1 MMRGKILIVDDE
13 ELMRDS
19 LSETLGRTGHSV
31 DAVADGQG
39 ALARLGGSSYDLIL
53 TDLKMP
59 GIDGLDL
66 LRRVRE
72 ESGDVPVV
80 LMTAYATIE
89 TAVEAMKRGAFDY
102 IVKPF
107 DGDALRVVVD
117 RALAHQRLVRETEFY
132 RSRAGE
138 SPAILGQSQAMRG
151 VLALVERYAPSPAT
165 VLIRGESG
173 VGKELVAQ
181 EIHRRSP
188 RSGAPFLKVNCAALS
203 AGVLESELFGHEK
216 GAFTGA
222 DRRNVGRFE
231 IADGGS
237 LLLDEVSEIDA
248 HLQAKLLRILQERE
262 FERVGSSRTIRV
274 DVRVIATTNRDLA
287 REITEGRFRE
297 DLYWRLN
304 CLAIEV
310 PPLRERREDIPILI
324 EHVLEESRRRMG
336 GPRRR
341 LSEEAAVWMARH
353 DWPGNVRE
361 LRNVVERAY
370 LLADGEEIG
379 VDLVS
384 AGASAGPARRGDA
397 DTFAG
402 LPMEEVEKLHII
414 ATLKRCGWHQKRTAE
429 ALDIGVR
436 TLREKMKK
444 WNLRASK

>member
-1 MMRGKILIVDDE
+1 MTRGKILIVDDE

-31 DAVADGQG
+31 DAVEDGQR
-39 ALARLGGSSYDLIL
+39 ALARLEGGGYDLII

-66 LRRVRE
+66 LGRVRE
-72 ESGDVPVV
+72 QSGDVPIV

-117 RALAHQRLVRETEFY
+117 RALVHQRLLRENEFY

-138 SPAILGQSQAMRG
+138 TPGILGESRAIRG
-151 VLALVERYAPSPAT
+151 VLALIDRYAPSPAT
-165 VLIRGESG
+165 LLIRGESG

-188 RSGAPFLKVNCAALS
+188 RSAAPFLKINCAALS

-222 DRRNVGRFE
+222 DRRNIGRFE

-248 HLQAKLLRILQERE
+248 HLQAKLLRVLQERE

-274 DVRVIATTNRDLA
+274 DVRVIATTNRDLE
-287 REITEGRFRE
+287 REISEGRFRE

-304 CLAIEV
+304 CLALEV
-310 PPLRERREDIPILI
+310 PPLRERREDIPILV

-341 LSEEAAVWMARH
+341 LSPEAMEWMAGH

-361 LRNVVERAY
+361 LRNVLERAY
-370 LLADGEEIG
+370 ILADGEQLG

-384 AGASAGPARRGDA
+384 AGASGVIPRRGDVDA
-397 DTFAG
+397 FAG
-402 LPMEEVEKLHII
+402 LAMEEVEKLHII
-414 ATLKRCGWHQKRTAE
+414 ATLKRCGWHQRKTAE
-429 ALDIGVR
+429 ALGIGVR